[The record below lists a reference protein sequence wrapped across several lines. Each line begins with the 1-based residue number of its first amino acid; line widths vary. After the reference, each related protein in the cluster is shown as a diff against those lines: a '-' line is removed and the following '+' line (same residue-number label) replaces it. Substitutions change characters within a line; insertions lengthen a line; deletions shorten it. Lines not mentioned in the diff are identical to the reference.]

1 MIKIYKNDETDTKI
15 KEIKNIEID
24 SWINVTKP
32 SNEEII
38 ELSKKL
44 NINEKYLIKILDE
57 EEQSRIDV
65 KNDIQTI
72 IIDVPTKIKRKNHS
86 INITNPLIIM
96 QVRNEYIVT
105 ICTKENNI
113 LDDFINNNIEEF
125 FTGKKSRFTFQL
137 MYKIALIY
145 IKDLKQINEE
155 INKAEDLMQKSTQNK
170 DLLNLMHLRKTLVY
184 FKTSLK
190 GNQIV
195 LDRIIQKNIITLYDD
210 DKTLLEN
217 TIIEYQQA
225 IEMVEIYNGLLN
237 NTIDAFGTIISN
249 NLNIVMKIL
258 AAFTIIISIPT
269 MVASFM
275 GMNVPLG
282 FFTNSDGAFFVIIVI
297 SIILAL
303 LVAYI
308 LRKKNML

>member
-44 NINEKYLIKILDE
+44 NINEKYLINILDE

-145 IKDLKQINEE
+145 IKDLKQININE
-155 INKAEDLMQKSTQNK
+155 IK
-170 DLLNLMHLRKTLVY
+170 
-184 FKTSLK
+184 
-190 GNQIV
+190 
-195 LDRIIQKNIITLYDD
+195 
-210 DKTLLEN
+210 
-217 TIIEYQQA
+217 
-225 IEMVEIYNGLLN
+225 
-237 NTIDAFGTIISN
+237 
-249 NLNIVMKIL
+249 
-258 AAFTIIISIPT
+258 
-269 MVASFM
+269 
-275 GMNVPLG
+275 
-282 FFTNSDGAFFVIIVI
+282 
-297 SIILAL
+297 
-303 LVAYI
+303 
-308 LRKKNML
+308 

>member
-1 MIKIYKNDETDTKI
+1 MIKIYKNDEVNTEI
-15 KEIKNIEID
+15 KEIENIEIN
-24 SWINVTKP
+24 SWINVINPT
-32 SNEEII
+32 NTEIK
-38 ELSKKL
+38 ELSEKL
-44 NINEKYLIKILDE
+44 CIDENYLIKMLDE
-57 EEQSRIDV
+57 EEQSRIDI
-65 KNDIQTI
+65 NDDIQTI
-72 IIDVPTKIKRKNHS
+72 IIDIPTEVKKKDYS
-86 INITNPLIIM
+86 VNITNPLIIM
-96 QVRNEYIVT
+96 QIRNEYIVT
-105 ICTKENNI
+105 ICTKKNNI
-113 LDDFINNNIEEF
+113 LDDFINGVVPEF
-125 FTGKKSRFTFQL
+125 FTEKKSRFTFQL
-137 MYKIALIY
+137 MYKIALTY

-184 FKTSLK
+184 YKTSLK

-195 LDRIIQKNIITLYDD
+195 LDRITQKNIITLYDE

-225 IEMVEIYNGLLN
+225 IEMSEIYNGLLN
-237 NTIDAFGTIISN
+237 STIDAFGTIISN

-275 GMNVPLG
+275 GMNIPLG
-282 FFTNSDGAFFVIIVI
+282 FFAKSDFSFLIVI
-297 SIILAL
+297 LMSVILSL

-308 LRKKNML
+308 LKKKNML